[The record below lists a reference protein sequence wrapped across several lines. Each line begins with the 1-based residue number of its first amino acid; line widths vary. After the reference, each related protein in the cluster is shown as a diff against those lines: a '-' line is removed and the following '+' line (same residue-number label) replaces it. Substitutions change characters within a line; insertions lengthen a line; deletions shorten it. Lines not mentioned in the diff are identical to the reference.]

1 MGTDNQAGVGCRAG
15 RPGRC
20 RPTEVPRLADIA
32 VNRYEPFPDRIVVA
46 VRVLGVDAASKVW
59 VGVELV
65 DGQFVRAVT
74 VARLTDLP
82 DLADYAIIAVDIPL
96 GLLDK
101 GFRLADTAAR
111 SLLGPRRNS
120 VFRTA
125 PRPVLF
131 ADSHSAA
138 NILHRRLTGMGL
150 SQQSFALG
158 KRIVEAEALYSDDSL
173 PLFEVHPE
181 LSFTM
186 MGDGP
191 PKAGKKSWH
200 GQRDR
205 MARLQS
211 AGIVIPAEIGVAG
224 QVGADDVLDAAAAAW
239 SAHRIATKVARSV
252 PDPPQI
258 NERGQRLA
266 IWY

>member
-1 MGTDNQAGVGCRAG
+1 M
-15 RPGRC
+15 
-20 RPTEVPRLADIA
+20 
-32 VNRYEPFPDRIVVA
+32 
-46 VRVLGVDAASKVW
+46 RVLGVDAAGKVW

-65 DGQFVRAVT
+65 DGQFARAVT
-74 VARLTDLP
+74 AARLVDLP
-82 DLADYAIIAVDIPL
+82 DLADYAVVAVDIPL

-111 SLLGPRRNS
+111 SLVGPRRSS
-120 VFRTA
+120 VFLTA
-125 PRPVLF
+125 PRPVLL
-131 ADSHSAA
+131 ADSHHAA
-138 NILHRRLTGMGL
+138 SILHRQLTGMGL
-150 SQQSFALG
+150 SQQSFALRT
-158 KRIVEAEALYSDDSL
+158 RIVEADALYSDDSL

-205 MARLQS
+205 MARLES
-211 AGIVIPAEIGVAG
+211 AGIVIPAEIGDAG
-224 QVGADDVLDAAAAAW
+224 QAGPDDVLDAAAAAW
-239 SAHRIATKVARSV
+239 SAHRIETHVACSV
-252 PDPPQI
+252 PDPPQS
-258 NERGQRLA
+258 NERGQRMA